1 MFFERIFQ
9 IPLDFLHPY
18 FSLTP
23 RIDYHL
29 QQPDCPNPEQ
39 ALGFWN
45 QYFLNFET
53 KYWSEPSWEVLR
65 QLPNYG
71 ENFAFLQREVLFVG
85 INLVGG
91 IVHDQA
97 EWDAR
102 HAANLLWIERA
113 AEDYGG
119 SYNTM
124 VVLAHSHPDI
134 QINQNFFQ
142 DFYPMV
148 QSFDEKVIFIH
159 RNLGIDTW
167 KKESGYNGIKNLD
180 VVSVEGSK
188 WPPMWIQI
196 DPTNGAFSLDQSD
209 WYDEYIWKGK
219 LPKNP

>member
-1 MFFERIFQ
+1 MHFSHTYA
-9 IPLDFLHPY
+9 FLT
-18 FSLTP
+18 LL
-23 RIDYHL
+23 INDKL
-29 QQPDCPNPEQ
+29 QQPDCPNPEL
-39 ALGFWN
+39 ALDYWN

-53 KYWSEPSWEVLR
+53 KYWNDPVWDVKR
-65 QLPNYG
+65 QFPNFG
-71 ENFAFLQREVLFVG
+71 ENFVFLQREVLFVG

-91 IVHDQA
+91 VVHDQA

-113 AEDYGG
+113 ASNYDG

-124 VVLAHSHPDI
+124 VVFAHSDPNI

-142 DFYPMV
+142 DFFPMV
-148 QSFDEKVIFIH
+148 ESFDENVIFIH

-167 KKESGYNGIKNLD
+167 NRESGYNGIKNLD

-188 WPPMWIQI
+188 WPPMWVQI
-196 DPTNGAFSLDQSD
+196 DPTDGSFRLDQSD